1 MLNRK
6 PPPPVPSDSSAT
18 DDARTLQ
25 LPIGVCYTPTAVV
38 DYMVENTVGR
48 LLVDKT
54 PQQLLGNLRILD
66 PACGEGIFLTQAY
79 AYLLA
84 WYRDRYITAYES
96 RNALITELPLQQ
108 ASDGTWQL
116 AIAERWRILQE
127 HIYGVDIDAQA
138 VAQAQ
143 SHLLE
148 MVAISTITHT
158 SHSPPNPP
166 SLGGIRVQNSTSY
179 PPCADALD
187 RLPPP
192 YSSSGHP
199 RKEGWAGKTQS
210 GQFDLGQ
217 NIKCG
222 NAIISEELGDRS
234 PSAFQLDSA
243 QAFNW
248 QQEFP
253 EVMQAGGF
261 DVVIG
266 NPPYVDSEWMTEYL
280 PHWRHYCTQHYQAA
294 SGNWDLF
301 CVFIEQA
308 IALCKP
314 HGLTSLI
321 VPNKLGSASYAA
333 QARQILT
340 VRNQLLTIRDYSR
353 VPIFAVAVYPIVYT
367 ARKRPPRVT
376 SQVQYERMEVA
387 ANGAIAVATC
397 QWLDYQRYF
406 SQAGKPWRLGSSLQ
420 QAELCDRLQAQ
431 FPPLSAV
438 AEVLGAA
445 TVGEAYAMQSLIA
458 DEACPA
464 TTDLKLINSGT
475 IDRYCPLWGQKCLR
489 YLGHTYRYPTIPVT
503 QQAHLPQKRQQQACQ
518 PKIIVAGMSQVL
530 ECVVD
535 AAGAFLAGKSTV
547 IVLTSLNLHYLL
559 ALLNSKLI
567 SFYYRNLFGGDCLK
581 GGYLRIGPQQL
592 RSLPICTT
600 ENSDFNQPRQPLVEL
615 VQRLLA
621 LQQQLGSAETLAHQ
635 QQLQH
640 RIHAVDQQIDQSVYQ
655 LYELTE
661 EECCWLEKTKS
672 RV

>member
-6 PPPPVPSDSSAT
+6 PPPPVPSDPAAT

-48 LLVDKT
+48 LLANKT

-66 PACGEGIFLTQAY
+66 PACGEGIFLIRAY

-84 WYRDRYITAYES
+84 WYRDRYINDYES
-96 RNALITELPLQQ
+96 GNTLITELPLQL
-108 ASDGTWQL
+108 ASDGTWEL
-116 AIAERWRILQE
+116 AIVERWRILRE

-143 SHLLE
+143 SRLLD
-148 MVAISTITHT
+148 MASIPLIPCACHKLGPP
-158 SHSPPNPP
+158 SPPT
-166 SLGGIRVQNSTSY
+166 SGGIRVQKAIGDNSSEY
-179 PPCADALD
+179 SMDW
-187 RLPPP
+187 LPPP
-192 YSSSGHP
+192 YSPSGHT
-199 RKEGWAGKTQS
+199 RKGGRGGKTPS
-210 GQFDLGQ
+210 EPFDLE
-217 NIKCG
+217 NNLKCG
-222 NAIISEELGDRS
+222 NAVIGEELGDRS
-234 PSAFQLDSA
+234 PSSLGSSN

-248 QQEFP
+248 QAEFP

-266 NPPYVDSEWMTEYL
+266 NPPYVDSEWMTEHL
-280 PHWRHYCTQHYQAA
+280 PDWRHYCTQHYQAA

-314 HGLTSLI
+314 YGLTSLI

-333 QARQILT
+333 QARQLLT
-340 VRNQLLTIRDYSR
+340 VQNQLLTIRDYSK
-353 VPIFAVAVYPIVYT
+353 VPIFPVAVYPIVYT
-367 ARKRPPRVT
+367 ARKQPPKVT
-376 SQVQYERMEVA
+376 LQVQYERMEVA

-406 SQAGKPWRLGSSLQ
+406 WQAEKPWRLGASLQ
-420 QAELCDRLQAQ
+420 QAELCDRLQSQ

-458 DEACPA
+458 DEACPE

-475 IDRYCPLWGQKCLR
+475 IDRYCDLWGHKCLR
-489 YLGHTYRYPTIPVT
+489 YLGHAYRYPVIPAT
-503 QQAHLPQKRQQQACQ
+503 QHSHLPHKRHQQARQ
-518 PKIIVAGMSQVL
+518 PKIIVAGMTQIL
-530 ECVVD
+530 ECMVD
-535 AAGAFLAGKSTV
+535 ATGAFLAGKSTV
-547 IVLTSLNLHYLL
+547 IILTSLNLHYLL

-567 SFYYRNLFGGDCLK
+567 SFYYRNLYGGDCLK

-592 RSLPICTT
+592 RSLPICLAHD
-600 ENSDFNQPRQPLVEL
+600 SLRPLPKQPLVAL
-615 VQRLLA
+615 VQHLLS
-621 LQQQLGSAETLAHQ
+621 LQQQLLVAEAAEHRHNLQQHMYTLE
-635 QQLQH
+635 
-640 RIHAVDQQIDQSVYQ
+640 RQIDQFVYD
-655 LYELTE
+655 LYELTTE
-661 EECCWLEKTKS
+661 EQRLISEAIKI
-672 RV
+672 